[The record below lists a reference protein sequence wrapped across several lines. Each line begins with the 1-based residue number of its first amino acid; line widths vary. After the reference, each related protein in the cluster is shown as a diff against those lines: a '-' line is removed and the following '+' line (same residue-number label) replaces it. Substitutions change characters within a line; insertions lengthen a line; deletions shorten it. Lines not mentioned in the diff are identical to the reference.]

1 MCVIFSDVFFLQ
13 LLAVIYDPQY
23 ALRLCSEHKLTRACV
38 LIYAAMGLYE
48 ESVDH
53 ALLVSVTC
61 LYVCFSIRAPDVMNP
76 RCACAARVKL
86 KADNTCSNCRGPL
99 PPGVIFCTLVY

>member
-1 MCVIFSDVFFLQ
+1 MILIRFLFFLQ
-13 LLAVIYDPQY
+13 LLAVVYDPQY

-61 LYVCFSIRAPDVMNP
+61 LFVCLSIKTPDVINP
-76 RCACAARVKL
+76 LCV
-86 KADNTCSNCRGPL
+86 CSEG
-99 PPGVIFCTLVY
+99 

>member
-1 MCVIFSDVFFLQ
+1 MKSEQVHLYILFFPVMCVIFSDINPFFCFFLQ
-13 LLAVIYDPQY
+13 LLAVVYDPQY

-61 LYVCFSIRAPDVMNP
+61 LFVCLSIKTPDVINP
-76 RCACAARVKL
+76 LCV
-86 KADNTCSNCRGPL
+86 CSEG
-99 PPGVIFCTLVY
+99 

>member
-1 MCVIFSDVFFLQ
+1 MNVACGFLYMYLSKLCCVSTVDISVIHSFLQ

-53 ALLVSVTC
+53 ALLVSVTFASAF
-61 LYVCFSIRAPDVMNP
+61 YSKDHDV
-76 RCACAARVKL
+76 
-86 KADNTCSNCRGPL
+86 
-99 PPGVIFCTLVY
+99 IYY

>member
-1 MCVIFSDVFFLQ
+1 M
-13 LLAVIYDPQY
+13 IYDPQY
-23 ALRLCSEHKLTRACV
+23 ALRLCSEHNLTQACV

-61 LYVCFSIRAPDVMNP
+61 LYVCFSIRIPDVFNH
-76 RCACAARVKL
+76 RCM
-86 KADNTCSNCRGPL
+86 CSEFGFPL
-99 PPGVIFCTLVY
+99 PTSVIE